1 MALRNKTLALRIWI
15 PLLLVAALLALTAL
29 WPSAGSANIQSAPD
43 AAAGAPSATVES
55 WLVARGLMRRR
66 MVRTEAGAGMLK
78 PPPGVEVDVTRQFES
93 AGGQELMRIKS
104 WNESVADDSIHIEV
118 TTLPS
123 HQREVGFWVFPK
135 NRGGCAM
142 FGWTLYDNG
151 RPLKSTFWRD
161 DPALRLAG
169 AANLP
174 PDLYPDAI
182 PPIAFLRALGA
193 PRDGAQGILHQQL
206 TPYSYVGQNVWASG
220 VETLTVPAGG
230 FSALK
235 VTAQADVGT
244 LMPNWPS
251 FVLHVIRPFVP
262 KNVIYF
268 QSTPPYRL
276 LREQGTA
283 FVGGPEVTTELLR
296 YYTAGAEPIASR

>member
-1 MALRNKTLALRIWI
+1 
-15 PLLLVAALLALTAL
+15 
-29 WPSAGSANIQSAPD
+29 
-43 AAAGAPSATVES
+43 
-55 WLVARGLMRRR
+55 
-66 MVRTEAGAGMLK
+66 
-78 PPPGVEVDVTRQFES
+78 
-93 AGGQELMRIKS
+93 
-104 WNESVADDSIHIEV
+104 
-118 TTLPS
+118 
-123 HQREVGFWVFPK
+123 
-135 NRGGCAM
+135 M

-151 RPLKSTFWRD
+151 RPLKSTFWRN

-174 PDLYPDAI
+174 HDLYPDAI
-182 PPIAFLRALGA
+182 PPMAFLRVLGT
-193 PRDGAQGILHQQL
+193 PHDGAEGTLHQQL
-206 TPYSYVGQNVWASG
+206 SPYSYVGQNVWASD
-220 VETLTVPAGG
+220 VQTLHVPAGS

-276 LREQGTA
+276 LRQQGTS
-283 FVGGPEVTTELLR
+283 FVGGPEVTTELVR
-296 YYTAGAEPIASR
+296 FYTAGS